1 MKIILADDHPLYRM
15 ALSSL
20 LKQLDDNVDVIECCD
35 FTQLQEKI
43 TASDI
48 LPDLILLDICMPGT
62 VFEKAL
68 ESLKKDYP
76 TVSVIVISASE
87 DVSVMA
93 NSLSLGA
100 EGYIPK
106 SSTRDVLLSAI
117 RLVLSGGKYIPA
129 EIFNMGQ
136 PVTRHTNPSASVSQA
151 AIENGTTA
159 ALTTRQRNVLDLMAE
174 GQSNKEIA
182 SGLKLAESTVKVHI
196 TAIFRTL
203 GVSNRTQAVLKVKE
217 LA

>member
-68 ESLKKDYP
+68 ESLKKTIRQYQ
-76 TVSVIVISASE
+76 
-87 DVSVMA
+87 
-93 NSLSLGA
+93 LS
-100 EGYIPK
+100 
-106 SSTRDVLLSAI
+106 
-117 RLVLSGGKYIPA
+117 
-129 EIFNMGQ
+129 
-136 PVTRHTNPSASVSQA
+136 
-151 AIENGTTA
+151 
-159 ALTTRQRNVLDLMAE
+159 
-174 GQSNKEIA
+174 
-182 SGLKLAESTVKVHI
+182 
-196 TAIFRTL
+196 
-203 GVSNRTQAVLKVKE
+203 
-217 LA
+217 